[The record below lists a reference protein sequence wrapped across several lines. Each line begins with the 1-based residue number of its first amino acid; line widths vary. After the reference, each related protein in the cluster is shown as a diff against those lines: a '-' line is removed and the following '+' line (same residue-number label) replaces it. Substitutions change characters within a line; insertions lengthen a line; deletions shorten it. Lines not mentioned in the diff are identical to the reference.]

1 VGRLEQWTR
10 PGGLRITYDSTIPRM
25 VTLLLL
31 GRNVYPCSSSLQ
43 VGLSGSSAIVVA
55 TFEALL
61 RYFGMTIG
69 QLHIDINGINNSLS
83 TLQFIVAK

>member
-1 VGRLEQWTR
+1 MLTFIAG
-10 PGGLRITYDSTIPRM
+10 M
-25 VTLLLL
+25 
-31 GRNVYPCSSSLQ
+31 Q

-61 RYFGMTIG
+61 RYFGMTIT

>member
-1 VGRLEQWTR
+1 MLTFIAG
-10 PGGLRITYDSTIPRM
+10 M
-25 VTLLLL
+25 
-31 GRNVYPCSSSLQ
+31 Q